1 MIQAIDLSKSYG
13 EQSLFT
19 GLTFTVPLRSRIA
32 LIARNGTGKST
43 LMDILA
49 GVDTPDSGEVVRRND
64 ITVGYL
70 PQTPAIDPSLS
81 VMEAACRHDATK
93 ARIVCRYEEAL
104 ASGDE
109 ASIAETTHM
118 MDDSGSWGV
127 ESRIKEVLSRLKL
140 DDTAKSV
147 SVLSGGE
154 LKRLAL
160 AMLLVQ
166 EPDVM
171 LLDEP
176 TNHLDLDMVEWLEE
190 YLCKCGKTIFMVTHD
205 RYFLDRVATDIYEI
219 EAGVLHT
226 YKGSYG
232 DFVEMRAERHAQ
244 QESRRRSAM
253 SVYRREAEWMR
264 RMPQARGHKSRH
276 RQEEFY
282 RTRDKAFAVATE
294 RQVEM
299 IEVGSRLGTKIFEA
313 RDLSLRYGDKVLLDG
328 YSYTFT
334 RGEKMGIIGRN
345 GTGKSTFLKLLTGAI
360 APDRGSVDL
369 GESLRIGYYR
379 QEGMTFDEGARV
391 IDIVSDIAEHLTL
404 TDGST
409 LSASQL
415 LTRFLFPPE
424 RQYDMV
430 AKLSGGERRRLYL
443 LTILMGGPNF
453 LILDEPTN
461 DLDILTLGILE
472 EYLESFAGCVIVVS
486 HDRFFMDKAVDHLLV
501 FEGDGRLKLFEGSYT
516 DYRNKQLE
524 EEERRQY
531 DNRNK
536 KPAPKPQNIEKPAR
550 PRKLSYAERRE
561 LESLDGEIASL
572 TGRKTEIETKLAN
585 PSPEDDMA
593 ALSMEYQ
600 TVSQSLDEKEMRW
613 LELSEI

>member
-1 MIQAIDLSKSYG
+1 
-13 EQSLFT
+13 
-19 GLTFTVPLRSRIA
+19 
-32 LIARNGTGKST
+32 
-43 LMDILA
+43 
-49 GVDTPDSGEVVRRND
+49 
-64 ITVGYL
+64 
-70 PQTPAIDPSLS
+70 
-81 VMEAACRHDATK
+81 
-93 ARIVCRYEEAL
+93 
-104 ASGDE
+104 
-109 ASIAETTHM
+109 
-118 MDDSGSWGV
+118 
-127 ESRIKEVLSRLKL
+127 
-140 DDTAKSV
+140 
-147 SVLSGGE
+147 
-154 LKRLAL
+154 
-160 AMLLVQ
+160 
-166 EPDVM
+166 
-171 LLDEP
+171 
-176 TNHLDLDMVEWLEE
+176 
-190 YLCKCGKTIFMVTHD
+190 
-205 RYFLDRVATDIYEI
+205 
-219 EAGVLHT
+219 
-226 YKGSYG
+226 
-232 DFVEMRAERHAQ
+232 
-244 QESRRRSAM
+244 
-253 SVYRREAEWMR
+253 
-264 RMPQARGHKSRH
+264 
-276 RQEEFY
+276 
-282 RTRDKAFAVATE
+282 
-294 RQVEM
+294 
-299 IEVGSRLGTKIFEA
+299 
-313 RDLSLRYGDKVLLDG
+313 
-328 YSYTFT
+328 
-334 RGEKMGIIGRN
+334 MGIIGRN

-404 TDGST
+404 ADGST

>member
-253 SVYRREAEWMR
+253 SICRREAEWMR

-501 FEGDGRLKLFEGSYT
+501 FEGDGKLKLFEGSYT

-561 LESLDGEIASL
+561 LESLDGKIASL

>member
-118 MDDSGSWGV
+118 MDDSGSWGF

-253 SVYRREAEWMR
+253 SIYRREAEWMR

-276 RQEEFY
+276 GN
-282 RTRDKAFAVATE
+282 A
-294 RQVEM
+294 
-299 IEVGSRLGTKIFEA
+299 
-313 RDLSLRYGDKVLLDG
+313 
-328 YSYTFT
+328 
-334 RGEKMGIIGRN
+334 
-345 GTGKSTFLKLLTGAI
+345 
-360 APDRGSVDL
+360 
-369 GESLRIGYYR
+369 
-379 QEGMTFDEGARV
+379 
-391 IDIVSDIAEHLTL
+391 H
-404 TDGST
+404 
-409 LSASQL
+409 
-415 LTRFLFPPE
+415 
-424 RQYDMV
+424 
-430 AKLSGGERRRLYL
+430 
-443 LTILMGGPNF
+443 
-453 LILDEPTN
+453 
-461 DLDILTLGILE
+461 
-472 EYLESFAGCVIVVS
+472 
-486 HDRFFMDKAVDHLLV
+486 
-501 FEGDGRLKLFEGSYT
+501 
-516 DYRNKQLE
+516 
-524 EEERRQY
+524 
-531 DNRNK
+531 
-536 KPAPKPQNIEKPAR
+536 
-550 PRKLSYAERRE
+550 
-561 LESLDGEIASL
+561 
-572 TGRKTEIETKLAN
+572 
-585 PSPEDDMA
+585 A
-593 ALSMEYQ
+593 A
-600 TVSQSLDEKEMRW
+600 
-613 LELSEI
+613 

>member
-13 EQSLFT
+13 EQLLFEH
-19 GLTFTVPLRSRIA
+19 LTFTVPLRSRIA

-43 LMDILA
+43 LMNILA

-70 PQTPAIDPSLS
+70 PQMPDIDPSLS
-81 VMEAACRHDATK
+81 VMEAACRHDASK
-93 ARIVCRYEEAL
+93 AHIVCRYEEAL

-109 ASIAETTHM
+109 KAIAETAHM
-118 MDDSGSWGV
+118 MDDSGSWGF
-127 ESRIKEVLSRLKL
+127 ESRIKEILSRLKL

-219 EAGVLHT
+219 EAGALHT

-232 DFVEMRAERHAQ
+232 DFVERRAERHAQ
-244 QESRRRSAM
+244 QESQRRSAM
-253 SVYRREAEWMR
+253 NIYRREAEWMR

-282 RTRDKAFAVATE
+282 RTRDKAFAVTTE

-299 IEVGSRLGTKIFEA
+299 IEVSSRLGTKIFEA
-313 RDLSLRYGDKVLLDG
+313 HDLSLRYGDKVLLDG
-328 YSYTFT
+328 YNYTFT

-379 QEGMTFDEGARV
+379 QEGMSFDDGARV
-391 IDIVSDIAEHLTL
+391 IDIVTDIAEHLTL
-404 TDGST
+404 ADGST

-472 EYLESFAGCVIVVS
+472 EYLESFAGCLIVVS
-486 HDRFFMDKAVDHLLV
+486 HDRFFMDKTVDHLLV
-501 FEGDGRLKLFEGSYT
+501 FEGNGKLRLFEGCYT
-516 DYRNKQLE
+516 DYRNKLLE
-524 EEERRQY
+524 EEERRQN
-531 DNRNK
+531 DNNR
-536 KPAPKPQNIEKPAR
+536 KPASKPQNTEKAAR
-550 PRKLSYAERRE
+550 PRRLTYAEKRE
-561 LESLDGEIASL
+561 LEELDSEIPAL
-572 TGRKTEIETKLAN
+572 TERKREIEERLS
-585 PSPEDDMA
+585 SPAPDDDVA
-593 ALSMEYQ
+593 TLSVEYQ

>member
-13 EQSLFT
+13 EQLLFEH
-19 GLTFTVPLRSRIA
+19 LTFTVPLRSRIA

-43 LMDILA
+43 LMNILA

-70 PQTPAIDPSLS
+70 PQMPDIDPSLS
-81 VMEAACRHDATK
+81 VMEAACRHDASK
-93 ARIVCRYEEAL
+93 AHIVCRYEEAL

-109 ASIAETTHM
+109 KAISETSHM
-118 MDDSGSWGV
+118 MDDSGSWGF
-127 ESRIKEVLSRLKL
+127 ESRIKEILSRLKL

-219 EAGVLHT
+219 EAGALHT

-232 DFVEMRAERHAQ
+232 DFVERRAERHAQ
-244 QESRRRSAM
+244 QESQRRSAM
-253 SVYRREAEWMR
+253 NIYRREAEWMR

-299 IEVGSRLGTKIFEA
+299 IEVSSRLGTKIFEA
-313 RDLSLRYGDKVLLDG
+313 HDLSLRYGDKVLLDG
-328 YSYTFT
+328 YNYTFT

-379 QEGMTFDEGARV
+379 QEGMSFDDGARV
-391 IDIVSDIAEHLTL
+391 IDIVTDIAEHLTL
-404 TDGST
+404 ADGST

-472 EYLESFAGCVIVVS
+472 EYLESFAGCLIVVS
-486 HDRFFMDKAVDHLLV
+486 HDRFFMDKTVDHLLV
-501 FEGDGRLKLFEGSYT
+501 FEGNGKLRLFEGCYT
-516 DYRNKQLE
+516 DYRNKSLE
-524 EEERRQY
+524 EEERRQN
-531 DNRNK
+531 DNNR
-536 KPAPKPQNIEKPAR
+536 KPAPKPQNTEKAAR
-550 PRKLSYAERRE
+550 PRRLTYAEKRE
-561 LESLDGEIASL
+561 LEELDSEIPAL
-572 TGRKTEIETKLAN
+572 TERKREIEEKLS
-585 PSPEDDMA
+585 SPAPDDDVA
-593 ALSMEYQ
+593 ALSVEYQ